1 MQYPAAFCAGEPPP
15 FHLSFIKCT
24 VIVALDHEARLHDDL
39 FRAML
44 EELMIGRLA
53 AGRLVDKGS

>member
-1 MQYPAAFCAGEPPP
+1 
-15 FHLSFIKCT
+15 
-24 VIVALDHEARLHDDL
+24 VIVALDHKARLHDDL

>member
-1 MQYPAAFCAGEPPP
+1 
-15 FHLSFIKCT
+15 

-39 FRAML
+39 FRSML

-53 AGRLVDKGS
+53 AGRLWTKDLEGAVSRRED